1 MVVGCVCDPTHH
13 EGEKTADAVS
23 SHNIYVYG
31 ASTRQLGVLMFESP
45 NYGTLRLVEHHQPYS
60 KAAGGG

>member
-1 MVVGCVCDPTHH
+1 MFVIPHTTRERKPQTQCRRT
-13 EGEKTADAVS
+13 
-23 SHNIYVYG
+23 IYVYG

-45 NYGTLRLVEHHQPYS
+45 NYGTLRLVEHKAYT